1 MKKSLIVAKREY
13 IKVVRKPSFW
23 LSTLFL
29 PIFIVVVSF
38 ISGYSSMQLEEKLK
52 DEAANAN
59 KVLIIDS
66 TNYIKPEV
74 YSEKIVR
81 ATDLELG
88 ISEVINGTAD
98 ALIFYPADIDS
109 TKSVQIYSQDKGIL
123 LNESYN
129 KLATDLLKQSIL
141 ADLGDPNKISVYN
154 SELEFQ
160 VKTYKEGKETNFSLS
175 DLLVPGIS
183 LVIYFMLTT
192 FAVNYL
198 LLSVSEE
205 KENRVMEIVLS
216 SISSRD
222 LILGKIIG
230 LIGVIF
236 TQVLLLTVLSLLGL
250 AATSTLLG
258 GQGSAFAN
266 IGATLGTLN
275 ITLGQLIGQ
284 IVLGVVFTF
293 AGFFILA
300 CTMVGVGA
308 ASPTYKEAQSMS
320 SIFVIL
326 SIFPIY
332 FITIILSDPSG
343 DLARIFSFIP
353 FTASFVLLFRNALGA
368 LTLPEIILG
377 VVTLLLYCI
386 VFVIIAFKLFEYG
399 ALEYSKRISFKEFF
413 STFYKK
419 S

>member
-1 MKKSLIVAKREY
+1 MKKSFIVAKREY
-13 IKVVRKPSFW
+13 IKVVRKPTFW

-29 PIFIVVVSF
+29 PLFLVVISF

-52 DEAANAN
+52 SEAENAN
-59 KVLIIDS
+59 KVLIVDS
-66 TNYIKPEV
+66 TGYIKPEI
-74 YSEKIVR
+74 YSEKIVS
-81 ATDLELG
+81 ATDVNAG
-88 ISEVINGTAD
+88 IQEVINGTAD
-98 ALIFYPADIDS
+98 ALIYYPADIAQN
-109 TKSVQIYSQDKGIL
+109 KKIEIYSQDKGLL

-129 KLATDLLKQSIL
+129 NLASNLLKQSIIV
-141 ADLGDPNKISVYN
+141 DLNDANKITVYN
-154 SELEFQ
+154 ADFDYQ

-216 SISSRD
+216 SISSKD
-222 LILGKIIG
+222 LILGKIVG

-236 TQVLLLTVLSLLGL
+236 TQVLLLTVLSLVGL
-250 AATSTLLG
+250 VVTSALLG
-258 GQGSAFAN
+258 GSGSMFD
-266 IGATLGTLN
+266 LGSLLGSLN
-275 ITLGQLIGQ
+275 ISTGQLIGQ

-293 AGFFILA
+293 SGFFILA

-308 ASPTYKEAQSMS
+308 ASPTYKEAQSLS
-320 SIFVIL
+320 SIFVLL

-332 FITIILSDPSG
+332 FITIIISDPSG
-343 DLARIFSFIP
+343 DLAKIFSFIP

-377 VVTLLLYCI
+377 VVTLLLYCVI
-386 VFVIIAFKLFEYG
+386 FVVIAFKLFEYG

-413 STFYKK
+413 STFYRK